1 MNMFTGCFCGNLIKT
16 DQLLLFL
23 NIFSKEFQT
32 IFLCLIFRREMPSCQ
47 YYFLITLWVFGFIV
61 FMGYYISIPKQQW
74 VGQNTIE
81 GLIQNKEIE
90 KDQIKINFSNYSLV
104 KELMR

>member
-1 MNMFTGCFCGNLIKT
+1 
-16 DQLLLFL
+16 
-23 NIFSKEFQT
+23 
-32 IFLCLIFRREMPSCQ
+32 
-47 YYFLITLWVFGFIV
+47 
-61 FMGYYISIPKQQW
+61 MGYYILIPKQKW
-74 VGQNTIE
+74 LGQITTE

>member
-1 MNMFTGCFCGNLIKT
+1 
-16 DQLLLFL
+16 
-23 NIFSKEFQT
+23 
-32 IFLCLIFRREMPSCQ
+32 
-47 YYFLITLWVFGFIV
+47 
-61 FMGYYISIPKQQW
+61 MGYYISIPKQQW

>member
-1 MNMFTGCFCGNLIKT
+1 
-16 DQLLLFL
+16 
-23 NIFSKEFQT
+23 
-32 IFLCLIFRREMPSCQ
+32 MPSCQ
-47 YYFLITLWVFGFIV
+47 YNSLITLWVFGFI
-61 FMGYYISIPKQQW
+61 MGYYILIPKQKW
-74 VGQNTIE
+74 LGQITIE